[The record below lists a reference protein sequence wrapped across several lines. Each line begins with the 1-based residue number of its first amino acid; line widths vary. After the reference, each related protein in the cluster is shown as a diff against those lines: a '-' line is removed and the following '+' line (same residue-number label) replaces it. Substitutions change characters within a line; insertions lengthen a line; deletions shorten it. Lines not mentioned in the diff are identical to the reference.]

1 MQKGCCIPNNRSTKI
16 YVFLIHLG
24 PDSEDAVKSMGVTYL
39 NYKDP
44 GYTGQLISLSGT
56 TEHLVPIINVYSF
69 LKTTPVSTHVT
80 GTSLCVLVC
89 RN

>member
-1 MQKGCCIPNNRSTKI
+1 MKKGCCIPNNRSTKI

-56 TEHLVPIINVYSF
+56 TDIGYLPIINVCS
-69 LKTTPVSTHVT
+69 LLQTRLVSTHVI
-80 GTSLCVLVC
+80 GPIL
-89 RN
+89 